1 MTEQVRLDEVVTSIM
16 YGLAQ
21 VITEEAKTEQERMNE
36 AKAVLYMTLS
46 HIQMYAEETAL
57 STQLDSSAEWVRL
70 YLATMVVRGCTEKTV
85 ETYTQE
91 YKTFFGTINKAIPN
105 ITTRDIRGYL
115 AHCKLVRHN
124 KDTTINNKTRM
135 LRGLFEWL
143 TEEEYIDRNPMLRIK
158 DNKVDHRVKEVF
170 SDEQVTIYKDLAKQH
185 GKRSIAIVD
194 FLHRTGVRISEMV
207 ALNRSD
213 IDFQDRQCIVYGKGR
228 KERPVYFSGDA
239 AVHLREYLESRADD
253 NPALFVGSRKP
264 YGRLTDDAVRL
275 ILREIRDMDDRLTGI
290 AINPHKWRRQFVTEL
305 REKDVPLTLV
315 ADLAG
320 HKNLNTT
327 KDNYG
332 NYNRNKAREAHRK
345 YVSG

>member
-57 STQLDSSAEWVRL
+57 STQLDNSAEWVRL
-70 YLATMVVRGCTEKTV
+70 YLVRGCTEKTV

-91 YKTFFGTINKAIPN
+91 YKTFFGTVNKAIPD

-264 YGRLTDDAVRL
+264 YGRLTDDAVRS
-275 ILREIRDMDDRLTGI
+275 ILRDIRDMDDRLTGI

-305 REKDVPLTLV
+305 LE
-315 ADLAG
+315 
-320 HKNLNTT
+320 
-327 KDNYG
+327 
-332 NYNRNKAREAHRK
+332 
-345 YVSG
+345 

>member
-16 YGLAQ
+16 YGLVQ

-46 HIQMYAEETAL
+46 RIQMYAEETAL
-57 STQLDSSAEWVRL
+57 STQLDNSAEWVRL

-91 YKTFFGTINKAIPN
+91 YKTFLGTINKAIPN

-264 YGRLTDDAVRL
+264 YGRLTDDAVRSVL
-275 ILREIRDMDDRLTGI
+275 NKIRDMDDRLAGI

-305 REKDVPLTLV
+305 LEKDVPLTLV

>member
-46 HIQMYAEETAL
+46 RIQMYAEETAL
-57 STQLDSSAEWVRL
+57 STQLDNSAEWVRL

-264 YGRLTDDAVRL
+264 YGRLTDDAVRSVL
-275 ILREIRDMDDRLTGI
+275 NKIRDMDDRLAGI

-305 REKDVPLTLV
+305 LEKDVPLTLV

>member
-1 MTEQVRLDEVVTSIM
+1 M
-16 YGLAQ
+16 
-21 VITEEAKTEQERMNE
+21 
-36 AKAVLYMTLS
+36 
-46 HIQMYAEETAL
+46 
-57 STQLDSSAEWVRL
+57 
-70 YLATMVVRGCTEKTV
+70 
-85 ETYTQE
+85 
-91 YKTFFGTINKAIPN
+91 
-105 ITTRDIRGYL
+105 
-115 AHCKLVRHN
+115 VRHN

-264 YGRLTDDAVRL
+264 YGRLTDDAVRS
-275 ILREIRDMDDRLTGI
+275 ILRDIRDMDDRLAGI

-305 REKDVPLTLV
+305 LEKDVPLTLV

-345 YVSG
+345 FITG

>member
-143 TEEEYIDRNPMLRIK
+143 TEEDYIDRNPMLRIK

-264 YGRLTDDAVRL
+264 YGRLTDDAVRS
-275 ILREIRDMDDRLTGI
+275 ILRDIRDMDDRLEGI

-305 REKDVPLTLV
+305 LEKDVPLTLV